1 MRCKSFSCSIYLFV
15 FFAAIL
21 FLPLKNTFAYPA
33 ASNGWRLNSPLRA
46 RFADLIC
53 KVRVDSI
60 SRQGQY
66 VKRGTDDPVFITT
79 GMTARSKVLSVI
91 KGKCSDVIE
100 IEFNYTSGIFSSQ
113 DDIKLSEGE
122 VCIVFLKK
130 HEPGYRLDRVRSKAR
145 IHPNVIDYS
154 SGDTPILRLIDE
166 FLVGC
171 NSDDELVKLQ
181 AVEELGYL
189 GDKIIDDFR
198 DFRSDKEL
206 SQAMISA
213 LMEIKAALRKTNSC
227 PNFVIRNV
235 SIISSFKAD
244 ESPGIKL
251 PLELLKSDPNEFD
264 MKSSREKYGIR
275 DFSIESLQLRLL
287 ETMDSSTRRAV
298 FNLEDGSTIRRE
310 DGGRGREIFRGVRN
324 FDYALYFKEA
334 LKCKSVIKNEKMRQ
348 AIANV
353 IWIRY
358 EKKSVP
364 EMIQLLDDPFIHIR
378 RIAVSALRKCINS
391 DFSNF
396 GEGNS
401 FEERMKDY
409 AEKEQRYIQYWKQ
422 WWLANKSK
430 LES

>member
-1 MRCKSFSCSIYLFV
+1 MRCKSFSCPTYLLV
-15 FFAAIL
+15 VFAAML
-21 FLPLKNTFAYPA
+21 FMPLKNTFAQPA
-33 ASNGWRLNSPLRA
+33 SSNGWHLNSA
-46 RFADLIC
+46 VQSRFKDLIC
-53 KVRVDSI
+53 KVQVVSI
-60 SRQGQY
+60 SSQGQH
-66 VKRGTDDPVFITT
+66 VKRGTDDPVFLTT

-91 KGKCSDVIE
+91 KGKCSDVID
-100 IEFNYTSGIFSSQ
+100 IEFNYTSGIFSFQ

-130 HEPGYRLDRVRSKAR
+130 HESGYRLNRVRSKAR
-145 IHPNVIDYS
+145 IQPNVIDYNL
-154 SGDTPILRLIDE
+154 GNTPILRLIDE

-198 DFRSDKEL
+198 DFRRDKEL

-213 LMEIKAALRKTNSC
+213 LMKIKAALRKTNSC
-227 PNFVIRNV
+227 PNLVIRNI
-235 SIISSFKAD
+235 SIMSCFKAD
-244 ESPGIKL
+244 ESPDIIL
-251 PLELLKSDPNEFD
+251 PLELLRSDPNEFD

-275 DFSIESLQLRLL
+275 EFSIEGLQLKLL

-298 FNLEDGSTIRRE
+298 FNLEDGSKIRRE
-310 DGGRGREIFRGVRN
+310 DGGRGMFRGVRN
-324 FDYALYFKEA
+324 FDYALFFKEA
-334 LKCKSVIKNEKMRQ
+334 LKCKSVIKSEKMRR

-364 EMIQLLDDPFIHIR
+364 EMIQLLDDSFIHIR
-378 RIAVSALRKCINS
+378 STAVSALRKCINS

-396 GEGNS
+396 GEGKPL
-401 FEERMKDY
+401 EERKKDY
-409 AEKEQRYIQYWKQ
+409 AENEQRHIQYWKQ
-422 WWLANKSK
+422 WWLANKSNM
-430 LES
+430 ESS